1 MIGRGAYD
9 YLSRWR
15 FQTGITMD
23 LSSLNFN
30 QVWALL
36 QIRLRPLQKVRNWTA
51 LRIYLGDMMTVIEY
65 FRREYATQFVDR
77 DG

>member
-1 MIGRGAYD
+1 
-9 YLSRWR
+9 
-15 FQTGITMD
+15 MD

-36 QIRLRPLQKVRNWTA
+36 QTRLRPPQKVRNWTA
-51 LRIYLGDMMTVIEY
+51 LRGDLGDMMTVVEY
-65 FRREYATQFVDR
+65 CRREYAKQIVDR

>member
-1 MIGRGAYD
+1 
-9 YLSRWR
+9 
-15 FQTGITMD
+15 MD

-65 FRREYATQFVDR
+65 FRREYAT
-77 DG
+77 